1 MEGYYKL
8 RMFRDLVKNRGLY
21 TMAIPGII
29 FLVVFSYVPLSGHLL
44 AFKDFQI
51 SKGIWGS
58 DWVGL
63 DNFRFFFSNRD
74 WIQVTVNT
82 VYLNALFIIFEMV
95 FALLIA
101 LFLNEIRLKWFKRTI
116 QSVIF
121 LPYFIS
127 WVVVGYMA
135 FILFN
140 NTDGLINRVLGMT
153 GLQAVDWYQ
162 TPWVWPIILT
172 LTRIWKSAGYYSII
186 LLAAITGFSTDY
198 YESAR
203 LDGATRLQQMKYIT
217 LPLLKPQIIILV
229 LLGVGR
235 IFYGDFGMIYGIIGD
250 TGILFPTTDVI
261 DTYSYRALRQL
272 GNFSMSSAIIF
283 YQSIMGLIAV
293 VSFNALVRKIDKDS
307 RLF

>member
-1 MEGYYKL
+1 MSVLK
-8 RMFRDLVKNRGLY
+8 DLVKNRGLY
-21 TMAIPGII
+21 SMAIPGIV
-29 FLVVFSYVPLSGHLL
+29 FLVVFSYIPLSGHLL
-44 AFKDFQI
+44 SFKEFQI
-51 SKGIWGS
+51 NKGIWGS

-82 VYLNALFIIFEMV
+82 IYLNGLFIIFEMG

-116 QSVIF
+116 QSVVF

-140 NTDGLINRVLGMT
+140 NTDGLLNRVLSMS

-186 LLAAITGFSTDY
+186 LLAAIAGFSADY

-250 TGILFPTTDVI
+250 NGILFPATDVI

-272 GNFSMSSAIIF
+272 GNFSMSSAVVF
-283 YQSIMGLIAV
+283 YQSVMGLIAV
-293 VSFNALVRKIDKDS
+293 VSFNALVRKVDKDS

>member
-1 MEGYYKL
+1 MFHPL
-8 RMFRDLVKNRGLY
+8 RVIKDLIRNRGLY
-21 TMAIPGII
+21 SLAVPG
-29 FLVVFSYVPLSGHLL
+29 FLFLIVFSYVPLAGHLL
-44 AFKDFQI
+44 AFKNYQV
-51 SKGIWGS
+51 SRGIWGS
-58 DWVGL
+58 SWAGL
-63 DNFRFFFSNRD
+63 NNFRFFFASHD

-82 VYLNALFIIFEMV
+82 IYLNALFIVFEMV
-95 FALLIA
+95 FALCIA
-101 LFLNEIRLKWFKRTI
+101 LFLNEIRLRWFKRTI
-116 QSVIF
+116 QSVVF

-135 FILFN
+135 FVLFN
-140 NTDGLINRVLGMT
+140 NTDGLINQLLKHSGME
-153 GLQAVDWYQ
+153 AFNWYQ

-172 LTRIWKSAGYYSII
+172 LTRIWKNAGYFSII
-186 LLAAITGFSTDY
+186 LLAAIAGISADY

-203 LDGATRLQQMKYIT
+203 LDGATRFQQMRFIT
-217 LPLLKPQIIILV
+217 LPLLKPQVIILV

-250 TGILFPTTDVI
+250 NGILFPATDVI

-272 GNFSMSSAIIF
+272 GDFGMSSAIVL

-293 VSFNALVRKIDKDS
+293 ISFNALIRRIDKDS

>member
-1 MEGYYKL
+1 MNNLLKDAIKQRY
-8 RMFRDLVKNRGLY
+8 LY
-21 TMAIPGII
+21 SMAIPGIV
-29 FLVVFSYVPLSGHLL
+29 FLVVFSYIPLVGHVL
-44 AFKDFQI
+44 AFKNFQI
-51 SKGIWGS
+51 SRGIWGS
-58 DWVGL
+58 GWAGWN
-63 DNFRFFFSNRD
+63 NFRFFFSGRD

-82 VYLNALFIIFEMV
+82 LYLNALFIVFEMF

-116 QSVIF
+116 QSVVF

-135 FILFN
+135 FVLFN
-140 NTDGLINRVLGMT
+140 NTDGLVNHALHSV
-153 GLQAVDWYQ
+153 GLRDVDWYQ
-162 TPWVWPIILT
+162 TPWVWPFILT
-172 LTRIWKSAGYYSII
+172 VTRIWKNAGYLSII
-186 LLAAITGFSTDY
+186 LLAAIAGLSVDY

-203 LDGATRLQQMKYIT
+203 LDGATRLQQMRYIT

-235 IFYGDFGMIYGIIGD
+235 IFYGDFGMIYGIVGD
-250 TGILFPTTDVI
+250 NGILFPTTDVI

-272 GNFSMSSAIIF
+272 GDFSMSSAIVL
-283 YQSIMGLIAV
+283 YQSVMGLAAV
-293 VSFNALVRKIDKDS
+293 ISFNAIVRRIDKDS

>member
-1 MEGYYKL
+1 
-8 RMFRDLVKNRGLY
+8 
-21 TMAIPGII
+21 MAIPGVI
-29 FLVVFSYVPLSGHLL
+29 FLVVFSYIPLSGHLL

-63 DNFRFFFSNRD
+63 DNFRFFLQSGLDSSYGQYGLFKCAVHYFRD
-74 WIQVTVNT
+74 G
-82 VYLNALFIIFEMV
+82 

-116 QSVIF
+116 QSVVF

-127 WVVVGYMA
+127 WVVVGYMT

-140 NTDGLINRVLGMT
+140 NTDGLINRVLSMS

-186 LLAAITGFSTDY
+186 LIAAITGFSSDY

-203 LDGATRLQQMKYIT
+203 LDGATRSRQMKYIT
-217 LPLLKPQIIILV
+217 SPLLKPQIIILV

-250 TGILFPTTDVI
+250 NGILFPTTDVI
-261 DTYSYRALRQL
+261 DTYPIGR
-272 GNFSMSSAIIF
+272 
-283 YQSIMGLIAV
+283 
-293 VSFNALVRKIDKDS
+293 
-307 RLF
+307 

>member
-1 MEGYYKL
+1 MSVLK
-8 RMFRDLVKNRGLY
+8 DLVKNRGLY
-21 TMAIPGII
+21 SMAIPGIV
-29 FLVVFSYVPLSGHLL
+29 FLVVFSYIPLSGHLL
-44 AFKDFQI
+44 SFKEFQI

-82 VYLNALFIIFEMV
+82 IYLNGLFIIFEMG

-116 QSVIF
+116 QSVVF

-140 NTDGLINRVLGMT
+140 NTDGLLNRVLSMS
-153 GLQAVDWYQ
+153 GLLAVDWYQ

-186 LLAAITGFSTDY
+186 LLAAIAGFSADY

-250 TGILFPTTDVI
+250 NGILFPTTDVI

-272 GNFSMSSAIIF
+272 GNFSMSSAVVF
-283 YQSIMGLIAV
+283 YQSVMGLIAV
-293 VSFNALVRKIDKDS
+293 VSFNALVRKVDKDS